1 MDRYEEKSEKTVENI
16 DLVELGLKFLTKWHW
31 FVISIVVCMLATFT
45 YLYFATPEYDVSS
58 SIIINDDKRGGA
70 ASMDAA
76 IFESIGFS
84 GISSNVENE
93 VIILRSL
100 TNMQTAIKELGLY
113 TTYHQK
119 SGLKYY
125 EVYPRT
131 NSALTVNLIDRP
143 IEKLE
148 NIIFLEVYIKEEKIE
163 ITSETKNKENEEKQ
177 TLTFDKFPV
186 FLTTLSGTIEI
197 SQNEQAMLE
206 SASTYK
212 IVIFPLMTIARKYS
226 STLKIAPVSR
236 TTSVISLSSK
246 FSHRTRGTDF
256 LDHLVR
262 VYNNNA
268 NQDKNETTEKTVDFL
283 TERLEVINQD
293 LEKVELKIQNFKEG
307 AKLTN
312 IDYDA
317 QVITQQYNLYEQKRV
332 ENATQLS
339 LVHYLKDYMNNP
351 ENRNELIPVNI
362 GVSDASLNSLVAKYN
377 EMLLEKKRL
386 ELVSTDKNPT
396 LINLDNT
403 IQSVF
408 SNILTTLNNLQN
420 NLLIARNN
428 LDEEAQRFS
437 RRITAAPMQERAL
450 VSIAR
455 EQATLSAIS
464 QFLLQKKEENSI
476 ALAVT
481 TDNAKFIDRAIA
493 EKVPVSPRRNLIL
506 LAAFILALLIPVGI
520 ILLKEWLQFKIT
532 NQNDINK
539 ITSVPI
545 LGTISRLKDAE
556 QTSVVQ
562 IKPNQ
567 NDRITEEFRAIRANL
582 HFMSA
587 SSKQVILL
595 TSSMSGEGKSFVSAN
610 LAVSLSLL
618 KKKVI
623 LLGLDLRR
631 PALLQLFQL
640 NSKTGM
646 SQYLFEPEHYP
657 LDELILHIP
666 DNDYLD
672 IIPAGPIPPNA
683 TELLS
688 SPALEKA
695 IEQLKQQYDYVI
707 LDTAPVGLV
716 ADTLMIGKY
725 SDISI
730 YLCRADYTYKKD
742 FEYIEELHIK
752 KSLPGLCTILNA
764 FDIEKN
770 KHYGKYGYGY
780 GYGAKRYGGYGD
792 E

>member
-1 MDRYEEKSEKTVENI
+1 MDRYEETSEEKVENI
-16 DLVELGLKFLTKWHW
+16 DFIELGLKFLTKWHW
-31 FVISIVVCMLATFT
+31 FVVSVFVCMLAAFT
-45 YLYFATPEYDVSS
+45 YLYFATPEYNIAS
-58 SIIINDDKRGGA
+58 SIIINDDKRGGSI
-70 ASMDAA
+70 SMDAA
-76 IFESIGFS
+76 IFESL
-84 GISSNVENE
+84 GISGVSGNVDNE

-100 TNMQTAIKELGLY
+100 TNTQTTIKELGLY

-119 SGLKYY
+119 NGLKYY
-125 EVYPRT
+125 EIYPHT

-148 NIIFLEVYIKEEKIE
+148 NVIFLEVNVSDKGA
-163 ITSETKNKENEEKQ
+163 ITIISETTNNKKEDKQ
-177 TLTFDKFPV
+177 TLIFDKFPA
-186 FLTTLSGTIEI
+186 FFTTLSGTVEI
-197 SQNEQAMLE
+197 SQNEQVELE
-206 SASTYK
+206 PESTYK
-212 IVIFPLMTIARKYS
+212 IVIFPLLVIARKYS
-226 STLKIAPVSR
+226 STLTVAPVSK
-236 TTSVISLSSK
+236 TTSVINLSSK
-246 FSHRTRGTDF
+246 FSHKTKGTDF

-268 NQDKNETTEKTVDFL
+268 SQDKNETTQKTVDFL

-293 LEKVELKIQNFKEG
+293 LEKVELRIQNFKEG
-307 AKLTN
+307 AKLTDIN
-312 IDYDA
+312 YDA

-339 LVHYLKDYMNNP
+339 LVRYLKDYMNNP
-351 ENRNELIPVNI
+351 ENRNELVPVNI
-362 GVSDASLNSLVAKYN
+362 GVSDASLNLLVSKYN
-377 EMLLEKKRL
+377 EMLLERKRI

-428 LDEEAQRFS
+428 LDEEAQRFGQ
-437 RRITAAPMQERAL
+437 RITAAPMQERAL

-464 QFLLQKKEENSI
+464 QFLLQRKEENSI

-493 EKVPVSPRRNLIL
+493 DRNPVSPRKNLIL
-506 LAAFILALLIPVGI
+506 LAVFMFALCIPAGI
-520 ILLKEWLQFKIT
+520 ILLMSWLQFKIT
-532 NQNDINK
+532 NQSDINK
-539 ITSVPI
+539 ITSVPV
-545 LGTISRLKDAE
+545 LGTISKLKDVDKAS
-556 QTSVVQ
+556 TVQ
-562 IKPNQ
+562 IKANQ
-567 NDRITEEFRAIRANL
+567 NDQITEEFRAIRANL

-587 SSKQVILL
+587 SNKQVILL
-595 TSSMSGEGKSFVSAN
+595 TSSISGEGKSFVSAN

-618 KKKVI
+618 KKKVV

-631 PALLQLFQL
+631 PALLQLFQV
-640 NSKTGM
+640 NSKNGM
-646 SQYLFEPEHYP
+646 SQYLYDPENYP
-657 LDELILHIP
+657 LEDSILHVP

-688 SPALEKA
+688 SPVLEKA
-695 IEQLKQQYDYVI
+695 IEQLKQQYDYII

-716 ADTLMIGKY
+716 ADTLMIGKCA
-725 SDISI
+725 DVSI
-730 YLCRADYTYKKD
+730 YLCRADYTHKKD
-742 FEYIEELHIK
+742 FEYIEELRQK

-770 KHYGKYGYGY
+770 KHYGKYGSGY
-780 GYGAKRYGGYGD
+780 GYGAKRYGGY